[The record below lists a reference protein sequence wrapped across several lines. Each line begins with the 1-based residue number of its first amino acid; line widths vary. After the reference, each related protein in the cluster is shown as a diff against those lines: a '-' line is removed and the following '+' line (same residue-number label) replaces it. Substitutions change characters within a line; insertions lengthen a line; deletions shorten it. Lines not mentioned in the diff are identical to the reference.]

1 MKFLLIL
8 CLLPLSSVAQEIKVL
23 TWNTFLIPPPWNTTK
38 QKERATIMAEKLPTL
53 GYDVLFF
60 QEAFYNKQR
69 KRIIK
74 GLSQTHP
81 YIAIPKKSFNLRQ
94 FQDSGLFIASK
105 YVMKV
110 LDQVIF
116 KDCAKSDCLATKS
129 AILVEL
135 TLDNNKKIQMINT
148 HMQAWNEPK
157 TVAVRKKQ
165 LLQIKEMM
173 KANLKPEVP
182 QILVG
187 DLNING
193 KTGPEYAASIA
204 MMEMTSTP
212 LEGELTATN
221 GFSTKGCFK
230 NPGGSKDSEWLDHLW
245 LNANGTKTKI
255 LSKMVVPMIGQL
267 KSGVCPLSDHFAVA
281 AIIKL

>member
-1 MKFLLIL
+1 MKFMLLL
-8 CLLPLSSVAQEIKVL
+8 CFLPLSSFAQEIKVL
-23 TWNTFLIPPPWNTTK
+23 TWNIFLIPPPWNTTK

-74 GLSQTHP
+74 GLAQTHS
-81 YIAIPKKSFNLRQ
+81 YIALPKKSFKLSQ

-105 YVMKV
+105 YSMKV
-110 LDQVIF
+110 LDQIIF
-116 KDCAKSDCLATKS
+116 EDCAKSDCLAAKS
-129 AILVEL
+129 AILVEI
-135 TLDNNKKIQMINT
+135 TLANNKKVQMINT
-148 HMQAWNEPK
+148 HLQAWNEAK
-157 TVAVRKKQ
+157 TLAVRKKQ

-173 KANLKPEVP
+173 KTNLKPEVP

-187 DLNING
+187 DLNIDG
-193 KTGPEYAASIA
+193 KTGPEYSESIA
-204 MMEMTSTP
+204 MMEMTSSP

-221 GFSTKGCFK
+221 GFSTEGCFK
-230 NPGGSKDSEWLDHLW
+230 NPGASKNGEWLDHFW
-245 LNANGTKTKI
+245 LNANGTNTKI
-255 LSKMVVPMIGQL
+255 LSKRVVPMMGQL
-267 KSGVCPLSDHFAVA
+267 KSGGCPLSDHFAVE